1 MTQTQSKTTED
12 LLSYP
17 SISGRPFGLAGDD
30 LRYHAPLGTTLLNVG
45 LCPGLKKLA
54 KVRTLISNK
63 TPQPPKTAHI
73 APEAENRVRLIE
85 K

>member
-54 KVRTLISNK
+54 ISYK